1 MQIPDLS
8 YLESVPEDE
17 LILGSAGVNV
27 TAEAFAVGSDSSPF
41 ASANTS
47 IRAFVSNDLI
57 LQEGSGTAG
66 AVGDNPRTNVTVE
79 IKKPRFKFSAKP
91 AVSKGF
97 TISRYLPLDW

>member
-8 YLESVPEDE
+8 YLQSVPEDE

-47 IRAFVSNDLI
+47 TRAFVSNDLV
-57 LQEGSGTAG
+57 QEGSGTAG
-66 AVGDNPRTNVTVE
+66 AVGDKAKTNVTVE
-79 IKKPRFKFSAKP
+79 ISKPKFKFSAKP
-91 AVSKGF
+91 PVSKGF
-97 TISRYLPLDW
+97 TVSRYLPLDW